1 MHPFNGSMVPR
12 ADQFDLVVLG
22 GGAAAFAAAIRADE
36 QGFRSILVNEGLPLG
51 GTCVNVGCIPS
62 KFLLEAGNEYFYR
75 QSPQFP
81 CNLPGVARCD
91 FPEAIANKDRMVRR
105 LRRSSYEDVLRGRR
119 IEAIEGR
126 GTLLPGRQVKVGS
139 RRLEGR
145 HVLVATGSMPRI
157 PRIEG
162 LAEAGYLTNRTLMQR
177 TDRPNELLVLGGGP
191 TGLEFAQMY
200 AHFGSAVTILES
212 GPRLLPTEEPEVSEE
227 ITRCLRNEGL
237 TVHVGVRVRR
247 IDRKR
252 GKALCEFE
260 HGARKMRCAADE
272 VLLATGTVPNTAG
285 MGLEEAGVRLTRA
298 GYIRT
303 TPRLETSVQ
312 GVWAAGDVTG
322 QSALETV
329 AAKQGAVVAMNAL
342 QKTRVTI
349 QYDRVPHAVFTNPQ
363 VAGVGLTEAEA
374 LRRGRTCDCRVI
386 DMRRVPKALTVGDT
400 RGILKMVRDA
410 KTDRILGVHI
420 VSPIAADMIHAATY
434 ALRGRFTVEDVIDTV
449 HTFPT
454 FSEALKQA
462 AESFRHDM
470 RHMSCCIE

>member
-1 MHPFNGSMVPR
+1 M
-12 ADQFDLVVLG
+12 
-22 GGAAAFAAAIRADE
+22 
-36 QGFRSILVNEGLPLG
+36 
-51 GTCVNVGCIPS
+51 NVGCIPS

-252 GKALCEFE
+252 G
-260 HGARKMRCAADE
+260 
-272 VLLATGTVPNTAG
+272 
-285 MGLEEAGVRLTRA
+285 
-298 GYIRT
+298 
-303 TPRLETSVQ
+303 
-312 GVWAAGDVTG
+312 
-322 QSALETV
+322 
-329 AAKQGAVVAMNAL
+329 
-342 QKTRVTI
+342 
-349 QYDRVPHAVFTNPQ
+349 
-363 VAGVGLTEAEA
+363 
-374 LRRGRTCDCRVI
+374 
-386 DMRRVPKALTVGDT
+386 
-400 RGILKMVRDA
+400 
-410 KTDRILGVHI
+410 
-420 VSPIAADMIHAATY
+420 
-434 ALRGRFTVEDVIDTV
+434 
-449 HTFPT
+449 
-454 FSEALKQA
+454 
-462 AESFRHDM
+462 
-470 RHMSCCIE
+470 